1 MVKLRILAL
10 ALAWFFTLP
19 GSAQSTF
26 PADAISLLGQGKTS
40 EAKVLAQ
47 AVHLKDPTNSEA
59 LIVLGTAA
67 LYDGV
72 VYRYEETIYHPT
84 VDSRAQATAV
94 VSLPGVQS
102 AEAFWKQVPAQDP
115 NSSVWEDLCG
125 LYQDCGNFKLALE
138 AGRQAILANPTKE
151 ALLNRVAYLAGLAQ
165 NWGEMVTLLTKSH
178 DLRTAQLYRSL
189 DLWRTNDPS
198 WKAQVRAFLAM
209 PGPPITGSKLAAWLV
224 SDQLRD
230 TDTGYQDLLKVE
242 PGFPNLVVKQKY
254 AERFGE
260 VFTVRLDL
268 ARNLSQYGNYDRAL
282 EIYLDLRRRQLAKTP
297 EEKAALALNEAWAW
311 EAAGR
316 FSEANSAWK
325 AVANAKDF
333 YARSAACWF
342 LGRNAWE
349 SGQLAEAR
357 SWWQQISLEP
367 ARSKYA
373 GWAASELKKLN

>member
-1 MVKLRILAL
+1 MRVSQLTLAL
-10 ALAWFFTLP
+10 AGCLALSA
-19 GSAQSTF
+19 SAQTTF
-26 PADAISLLGQGKTS
+26 PADALSLLGQGKTS

-47 AVHLKDPTNSEA
+47 AVHLKDPANSEA

-67 LYDGV
+67 LYESV

-84 VDSRAQATAV
+84 VDSRAQPAAV
-94 VSLPGVQS
+94 VTLPGVQT
-102 AEAFWKQVPAQDP
+102 AETFWKQVPSLDP
-115 NSSVWEDLCG
+115 KSSVWEDLCG
-125 LYQDCGNFKLALE
+125 LYQDCGNFKLSLE
-138 AGRQAILANPTKE
+138 AGRQAVLANPTKE
-151 ALLNRVAYLAGLAQ
+151 SLLNRVAYLAGLAGS
-165 NWGEMVTLLTKSH
+165 WGEMVNLLTKSH
-178 DLRTAQLYRSL
+178 DLRTAQLYRCL
-189 DLWRTNDPS
+189 DLWRTNDLS
-198 WKAQVRAFLAM
+198 WKTQVRAFLAM
-209 PGPPITGSKLAAWLV
+209 PGPPITGSKLAAWLA

-230 TDTGYQDLLKVE
+230 TDSGYQDLLKVE

-254 AERFGE
+254 AERYSE

-282 EIYLDLRRRQLAKTP
+282 EIYLDLRRHQLAKTP

-311 EAAGR
+311 EAAGNV
-316 FSEANSAWK
+316 EQANTAWK

-349 SGQLAEAR
+349 AGQLAEAR
-357 SWWQQISLEP
+357 GWWQQTYLEP

-373 GWAASELKKLN
+373 SWAASELKKLN